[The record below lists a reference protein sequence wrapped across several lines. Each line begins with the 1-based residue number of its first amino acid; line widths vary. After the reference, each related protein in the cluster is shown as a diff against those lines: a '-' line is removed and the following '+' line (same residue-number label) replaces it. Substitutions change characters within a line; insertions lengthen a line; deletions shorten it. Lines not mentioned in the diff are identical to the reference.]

1 MNVGTLYDTARQY
14 LPELT
19 TKEFVLFYN
28 QALEKIS
35 YDLNIAEVAE
45 EFTGTDIEN
54 MPSLAT
60 KILEVQYAGEILP
73 RMMKR

>member
-35 YDLNIAEVAE
+35 FDLNIAEVVE
-45 EFTGTDIEN
+45 EFTGNDIEN
-54 MPSLAT
+54 MPTLAT
-60 KILEVQYAGEILP
+60 KILEVKYADDVLS